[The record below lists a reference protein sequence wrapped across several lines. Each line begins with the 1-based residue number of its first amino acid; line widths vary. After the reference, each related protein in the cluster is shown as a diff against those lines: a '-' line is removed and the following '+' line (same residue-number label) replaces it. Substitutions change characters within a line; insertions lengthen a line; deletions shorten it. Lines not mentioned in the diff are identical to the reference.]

1 LLDNKTHNLM
11 MRLIEEKRSLLRK
24 KINYVNQSISNEE
37 CRNFLKKLENEKADY
52 IKDLEALLG
61 KTSNLN
67 LEINPPKNLRAM
79 LTNQECP
86 EKGIEELSKCYN
98 IQMK

>member
-1 LLDNKTHNLM
+1 MLDNKTHNLM

-24 KINYVNQSISNEE
+24 KINHVTQSINNED
-37 CRNFLKKLENEKADY
+37 CRNFLKTLENEKAEY
-52 IKDLEALLG
+52 IKELEALLG

-67 LEINPPKNLRAM
+67 LGTNPPKNVRAM